1 MSTEQIRA
9 PLDLSL
15 LEEPVTEPKLIKL
28 ASFRSSHGV
37 QSRGTVLNQLHGGAP
52 AFVERSREH
61 VKVVL
66 DIAMLYAKLEISLRG
81 HKETEDGLN
90 KGHFF

>member
-1 MSTEQIRA
+1 M
-9 PLDLSL
+9 
-15 LEEPVTEPKLIKL
+15 
-28 ASFRSSHGV
+28 